1 MDEKPMLPKLMH
13 WLLFVAAAVFVVLG
27 MSVDRVAGISY
38 HLLLL
43 LAVVAIFMRGRRS
56 LVSYGA
62 SWKTLWPLYLA
73 VSGFTICLLLSQT
86 MIGNGSV
93 KDFNIAL
100 RFQGFMVLCWAFSQ
114 MPQRFFR
121 WLGTAFA
128 LATLVATVKI
138 YWLTGGGVSREHVNF
153 MPILAYSE
161 LAAILGT
168 LAVFSIKWD
177 TELPESMRKA
187 LMALKLLAGLC
198 GIYCIYLYQSRGAWL
213 AIPIFV
219 IVGCVV
225 FVPGRNR
232 LFKISAALL
241 VMIAIATLYSSSEN
255 IRQRL
260 MSVQSDL
267 VSFESRSDLN
277 TSVGTRLQLWNGS
290 LRLYREHPF
299 IGVGVNGY
307 SNALGKLAKEGIIS
321 PEAAYYP
328 HSHNEFLFIAV
339 VFGTCGVVALLALYL
354 VPVVFFCCYGAR
366 QSETARVTAM
376 MGLVLCL
383 AFVSDGLVDVMF
395 IWRECS
401 LFYTVLLSLLMA
413 ALLRWRKPAPEY
425 LGTS

>member
-43 LAVVAIFMRGRRS
+43 LALVAIFMRGRRS
-56 LVSYGA
+56 LASYGA

-177 TELPESMRKA
+177 AELPESMRKA
-187 LMALKLLAGLC
+187 LLALKLLAGLS

-219 IVGCVV
+219 IVGCMV

-232 LFKISAALL
+232 LFKISSALL

-267 VSFESRSDLN
+267 VSFESKSDLN

-307 SNALGKLAKEGIIS
+307 SNALGKLAKEGVIS

-354 VPVVFFCCYGAR
+354 VPIVFFCCYGAR
-366 QSETARVTAM
+366 QSESARVTAM

-413 ALLRWRKPAPEY
+413 ALLRWRKPVPEY

>member
-13 WLLFVAAAVFVVLG
+13 WLLFVVAAVFVVLG
-27 MSVDRVAGISY
+27 MSVDRLAGISY

-43 LAVVAIFMRGRRS
+43 LAVVAIFVRGRRS
-56 LVSYGA
+56 LASYGA

-73 VSGFTICLLLSQT
+73 VSGFTICLLLSQM

-121 WLGTAFA
+121 WLGAAFA
-128 LATLVATVKI
+128 LATLVATVKT
-138 YWLTGGGVSREHVNF
+138 YWLTDGGVSREHVNF
-153 MPILAYSE
+153 MPILAYTE
-161 LAAILGT
+161 LAAILGA

-177 TELPESMRKA
+177 AALPGPLRKA
-187 LMALKLLAGLC
+187 LMALKLLAGL
-198 GIYCIYLYQSRGAWL
+198 GGMYCIYLYQSRGAWL
-213 AIPIFV
+213 AIPVFV
-219 IVGCVV
+219 IAGCVV
-225 FVPGRNR
+225 FVPGKNR
-232 LFKISAALL
+232 VLKIGAALL
-241 VMIAIATLYSSSEN
+241 VMIAIGTLYSSSAN

-260 MSVQSDL
+260 MMVQSDL
-267 VSFESRSDLN
+267 VSFESKSDVN
-277 TSVGTRLQLWNGS
+277 TSIGTRLQLWNGS

-307 SNALGKLAKEGIIS
+307 SKALGELAKEGIIS
-321 PEAAYYP
+321 PATANYP
-328 HSHNEFLFIAV
+328 HSHNEFLFTAV
-339 VFGTCGVVALLALYL
+339 VFGTCGVLALLALYL
-354 VPVVFFCCYGAR
+354 VPVVYFLCYGAR
-366 QSETARVTAM
+366 QAEAGRATAV

-413 ALLRWRKPAPEY
+413 ALLRWRQPAPEY